1 MDCVVFQVISQRESL
16 SCLSE
21 GKRFANAEWIPDRV
35 RDDRLKAASAWF
47 CVGAWGCPVATQ
59 GFD

>member
-35 RDDRLKAASAWF
+35 RDDRLKA
-47 CVGAWGCPVATQ
+47 
-59 GFD
+59 GFSVVLCRCLGLPSRHPRL